1 MSDVTDETDSISTV
15 STVSTKDTV
24 KEDLD
29 SQEKRLELSES
40 KKEYCSRILALLVD
54 DGSIC
59 LRKKEIKMHEC
70 YDRQRQT

>member
-29 SQEKRLELSES
+29 SQEKRLELSVLI
-40 KKEYCSRILALLVD
+40 KKEYWSRMLALLLV
-54 DGSIC
+54 SRRWFNLFTQEIN
-59 LRKKEIKMHEC
+59 KKA
-70 YDRQRQT
+70 

>member
-15 STVSTKDTV
+15 SAVST
-24 KEDLD
+24 LD

-59 LRKKEIKMHEC
+59 LRKKEKKIHEC
-70 YDRQRQT
+70 YDRQRQM

>member
-29 SQEKRLELSES
+29 SQEKRLGLSES
-40 KKEYCSRILALLVD
+40 KKEYC
-54 DGSIC
+54 
-59 LRKKEIKMHEC
+59 
-70 YDRQRQT
+70 